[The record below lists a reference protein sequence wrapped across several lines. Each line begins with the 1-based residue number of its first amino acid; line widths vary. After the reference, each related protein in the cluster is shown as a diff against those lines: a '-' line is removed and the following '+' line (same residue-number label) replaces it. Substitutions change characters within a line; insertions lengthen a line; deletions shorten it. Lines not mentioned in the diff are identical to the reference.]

1 MIFFVWGRGE
11 CSRVGCFLKVEPTW
25 FVEVIRLCIPSTC
38 TLRVIV
44 FYIMGPWRSTLDYAV
59 NTCGKKKNMFTICI
73 LSWIKQIPG
82 DNKHRRD
89 SCLVDVQAGAHQT
102 VFPSQPEAK
111 DTTSL
116 LLSLV
121 VYLGQMH
128 LQPTVPWIKLFKR
141 LRTTI
146 TIRPD
151 QNTYKSAG
159 NLTGKE
165 LNSRKVLTLQAFA
178 GWKNKIKKNKKAAH
192 TKKKKTPHT
201 FYLLLNEASVAQ
213 HYFLNPGSL
222 CLLKMWVSQKCNNK
236 QACRSV
242 LEIYFTGQ

>member
-1 MIFFVWGRGE
+1 M
-11 CSRVGCFLKVEPTW
+11 
-25 FVEVIRLCIPSTC
+25 
-38 TLRVIV
+38 
-44 FYIMGPWRSTLDYAV
+44 
-59 NTCGKKKNMFTICI
+59 
-73 LSWIKQIPG
+73 
-82 DNKHRRD
+82 
-89 SCLVDVQAGAHQT
+89 DVQAGAHQT

-141 LRTTI
+141 LSTTI

-165 LNSRKVLTLQAFA
+165 LNSRKVLTLQDFA
-178 GWKNKIKKNKKAAH
+178 GWKNKKNKIKKKAAH
-192 TKKKKTPHT
+192 TKRKKNTPHIL
-201 FYLLLNEASVAQ
+201 FAPE
-213 HYFLNPGSL
+213 
-222 CLLKMWVSQKCNNK
+222 
-236 QACRSV
+236 
-242 LEIYFTGQ
+242 